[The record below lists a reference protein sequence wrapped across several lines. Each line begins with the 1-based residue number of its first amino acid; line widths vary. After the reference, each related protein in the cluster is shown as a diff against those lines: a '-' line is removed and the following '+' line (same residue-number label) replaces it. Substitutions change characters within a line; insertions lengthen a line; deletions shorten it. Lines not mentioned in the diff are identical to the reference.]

1 MFVTRYPASQAA
13 LAVVDA
19 DADGSRWAR
28 RFEVYAGGLELANE
42 KLDRFHGL
50 LTGDRGGSVS
60 AVDHWGQR
68 QLAYPIN
75 DQTSGYYTVAHFTA
89 PAEALPE
96 FERLLK
102 LDDELMRYLVVVNE
116 GNLQTTPVPPQPK
129 KDESEEESEEE

>member
-1 MFVTRYPASQAA
+1 MSTGKVTLRDY
-13 LAVVDA
+13 
-19 DADGSRWAR
+19 
-28 RFEVYAGGLELANE
+28 EIVYIFHPSLDEGKVTE

-50 LTGDRGGSVS
+50 LTGDRGGNVS

-75 DQTSGYYTVAHFTA
+75 DQTSGYYTVAHFSA

-102 LDDELMRYLVVVNE
+102 LDEELMRYLVVVNE
-116 GNLQTTPVPPQPK
+116 GDLQTTPVPPQPK
-129 KDESEEESEEE
+129 KDESEEEAEEE

>member
-1 MFVTRYPASQAA
+1 MRDY
-13 LAVVDA
+13 
-19 DADGSRWAR
+19 
-28 RFEVYAGGLELANE
+28 EIVYIFHPSLDEEKVNE

-116 GNLQTTPVPPQPK
+116 GDLPTTPVPPVEK
-129 KDESEEESEEE
+129 RDEESDEEGEG